1 MESTTNIIIVD
12 DEKTIRM
19 VLGDAFTA
27 EGYLVQTATSAEEA
41 IEAFVQTRFDL
52 ALVDLRMPGTMNGL
66 DLLKEIHRNYP
77 HTIVIML
84 TAYASMDSAIQAL
97 REGAYDY
104 LVKPTSIS
112 LIISTVERGLAKR
125 RKEIRLL
132 EILGEMESMVL
143 ELRRELGTGA
153 SNEDD
158 PAARFIQT
166 SHLTIDR
173 QKRLVV
179 RGDQPITLTETEFE
193 ILDFLAHNP
202 DQVVTA
208 SELTKSVQG
217 YDLTDEAAR
226 PLIRVHIRRL
236 RQKLEED
243 PDRPR
248 FILNVRGKGY
258 RFAG

>member
-1 MESTTNIIIVD
+1 MEPTTNLIIVD

-19 VLGDAFTA
+19 VLEDAFIA
-27 EGYLVQTATSAEEA
+27 EGYQVQTANDAEEA
-41 IEAFVQTRFDL
+41 LVAFGQTHFDL
-52 ALVDLRMPGTMNGL
+52 ALVDLRMPGMMNGL
-66 DLLKEIHRNYP
+66 DLLKEIHRSYP

-112 LIISTVERGLAKR
+112 QIVAAVERGLAKHH
-125 RKEIRLL
+125 KEMRLMG
-132 EILGEMESMVL
+132 ILGDLESLVL
-143 ELRRELGTGA
+143 ELRRELGTGVRD
-153 SNEDD
+153 EDD
-158 PAARFIQT
+158 PMARFVQT
-166 SHLTIDR
+166 PHLTIDR

-179 RGDQPITLTETEFE
+179 RGDQPILLTETEFE
-193 ILDFLAHNP
+193 ILDYLAHNP
-202 DQVVTA
+202 DRVVTA
-208 SELTKSVQG
+208 QELTQSVQG
-217 YDLTDEAAR
+217 YDLEDAEAR

-243 PDRPR
+243 PDHPR